1 MDSIQNPQLKIQN
14 QIVTVFGSSL
24 PGPRARLTRTPGD
37 LGGCSPESGFSVAN
51 GGYAGLMEASAAGRA
66 RAGGHTIGVTCA
78 VWPQAANPWIVDE
91 VRSNSFLERIMKASS
106 TWATLTLSC
115 GGTGTLAELA
125 LSWEMMNKASLAQT
139 VGGRKPLLVTA
150 PYWQT
155 VIQCLEQEAS
165 LASPGSTWR
174 RGSGLDIVTV
184 VTDAADAAERLRNWK
199 AGGAF

>member
-1 MDSIQNPQLKIQN
+1 MKLINLGDAY
-14 QIVTVFGSSL
+14 VVL
-24 PGPRARLTRTPGD
+24 P
-37 LGGCSPESGFSVAN
+37 
-51 GGYAGLMEASAAGRA
+51 
-66 RAGGHTIGVTCA
+66 
-78 VWPQAANPWIVDE
+78 
-91 VRSNSFLERIMKASS
+91 
-106 TWATLTLSC
+106 

-174 RGSGLDIVTV
+174 APGLDIVTV
-184 VTDAADAAERLRNWK
+184 VTDAADAAERLRIGK
-199 AGGAF
+199 RAALFDTVCQPVSSSSQELKY